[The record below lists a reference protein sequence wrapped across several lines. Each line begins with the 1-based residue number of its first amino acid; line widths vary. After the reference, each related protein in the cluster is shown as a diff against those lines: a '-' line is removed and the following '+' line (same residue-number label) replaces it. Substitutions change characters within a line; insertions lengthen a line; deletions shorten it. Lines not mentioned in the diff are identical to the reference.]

1 MQLKGKEKRDF
12 LFCFSGRNVRKH
24 ENKHR
29 RWGGQKSKQCTI
41 TAKKETSQQ
50 VVSFALLE
58 NKAQNGDKEG
68 LKKGKAWRK
77 LKEKSASVPS
87 QGNHKMQF
95 HSSSCKE
102 KQLGN
107 GPLQSAIHHT
117 LSETIW
123 LCLFLISICALVFL
137 SVTHCLSVLLP
148 FWLFPFCFP
157 PFL

>member
-1 MQLKGKEKRDF
+1 MKLKEKEKRDF
-12 LFCFSGRNVRKH
+12 LFCFGSRSVTKH
-24 ENKHR
+24 ENKHWR
-29 RWGGQKSKQCTI
+29 VGQKSKQCTT

-50 VVSFALLE
+50 VVSLALLE
-58 NKAQNGDKEG
+58 KKAQNGDKEG

-77 LKEKSASVPS
+77 LKENSASVPS

-102 KQLGN
+102 KQLGY
-107 GPLQSAIHHT
+107 GLLQSAIHHT

-123 LCLFLISICALVFL
+123 LCLFIISICALVFL

-148 FWLFPFCFP
+148 FWLFPVCFP

>member
-1 MQLKGKEKRDF
+1 MKLKEKEKRDF

-24 ENKHR
+24 ENRHR
-29 RWGGQKSKQCTI
+29 RGGTKEQTVHYNSKKGDI
-41 TAKKETSQQ
+41 TASREFSSFRKKKS
-50 VVSFALLE
+50 
-58 NKAQNGDKEG
+58 QNGDKEG

-77 LKEKSASVPS
+77 LKEKSALVPS

-107 GPLQSAIHHT
+107 GLLQSAIHHT

-148 FWLFPFCFP
+148 FWLFPVCFP